1 MRGNSMGIIAASLL
15 FAGIAGVAAV
25 HAASIAPAAPS
36 AGTLQAQ
43 LDAHT
48 QQIAQLTQQ
57 IAQYQAELL
66 KADANK
72 KTLQDAIHVLDL
84 QRKTVQAQVSA
95 TQNQISATQLRIRQL
110 GSDIASTQETIAG
123 NQAALA
129 SNMRNLEQV
138 EEQPLIVQLISSS
151 SLADTW
157 ADTDARLQVQ
167 SAVQDNVHSLEEQK
181 SALASSQNASKQ
193 KQAVLTSQKD
203 TLTSQQKSL
212 TQTTKTKAQLLA
224 ETKAQE
230 ATYQRLLAAAKAELA
245 SFSTFSVNAGGSGL
259 LTGQTSCDA
268 WGCYYNQRDSAWGN
282 MPLNGTQYH
291 LKSDGCLVTSMA
303 MVLTHYGHRSVTPVT
318 INANPENFAA
328 YYPAY
333 LLYTIY
339 VDGVSASRTTA
350 AIDATLST
358 GSPVVVGLHAYGGTH
373 YVVLTSGSR
382 GNYLMRDPYIA
393 NAKDISF
400 SAHYSLRNIFGISK
414 VVIQ

>member
-1 MRGNSMGIIAASLL
+1 MASLAL
-15 FAGIAGVAAV
+15 AGAFGVATV
-25 HAASIAPAAPS
+25 HAASPPPPS
-36 AGTLQAQ
+36 SASALQAQ
-43 LDAHT
+43 LNAHT

-72 KTLQDAIHVLDL
+72 RTLQDAIQVLNL

-95 TQNQISATQLRIRQL
+95 TQAQIAATQVRIRQL
-110 GSDIASTQETIAG
+110 GSDIANTRDAIAA

-129 SNMRNLEQV
+129 SNVRSLARA
-138 EEQPLIVQLISSS
+138 EEQPLVVMLISSD
-151 SLADTW
+151 SLAETW
-157 ADTDARLQVQ
+157 ADADAVLQTQ
-167 SAVQDNVHSLEEQK
+167 GAIQDKVRSLEGQK
-181 SALASSQNASKQ
+181 SALAESQDASKQ

-230 ATYQRLLAAAKAELA
+230 ATYQRLLAAAQAELA
-245 SFSTFSVNAGGSGL
+245 SFSTFATNAGGSGL
-259 LTGQTSCDA
+259 LGTQTSCDA
-268 WGCYYNQRDSAWGN
+268 WGCYYNQRDAAWGN
-282 MPLNGTQYH
+282 VPLNGTRYY

-303 MVLTHYGHRSVTPVT
+303 MVLTHYGHRSVTPMS

-339 VDGVSASRTTA
+339 VDGVSATRTTS
-350 AIDATLST
+350 AIDATLSA
-358 GSPVVVGLHAYGGTH
+358 GDPVVVGVHAYGGTH
-373 YVVLTSGSR
+373 YVVLTSGRAGS
-382 GNYLMRDPYIA
+382 YLMRDPYIA
-393 NAKDISF
+393 NAKDVSF

-414 VVIQ
+414 VVVR